1 MDDGASVKISQ
12 TDVIDIYDGEV
23 ADGRLV
29 ERITIV
35 DGVEVSR
42 ETFDPDHPE
51 EG

>member
-1 MDDGASVKISQ
+1 MDDQAGVVLSQ
-12 TDVIDIYDGEV
+12 RDVIEIYDGEV